1 MGSGGSDTHR
11 FAAGLYASTVPT
23 ALVSFPPPI
32 AYTQL
37 PNRPAMPG
45 HGAVVAATDRRGTG
59 NGGSATHRFVAG
71 LNASTVFPVRPPMA
85 YTHVPL
91 SPATPDGHA
100 AVAPAMS
107 IRPTGS
113 GAVVSQ
119 AP

>member
-1 MGSGGSDTHR
+1 MSI
-11 FAAGLYASTVPT
+11 
-23 ALVSFPPPI
+23 ALKVVPPPI
-32 AYTQL
+32 TYTQL
-37 PNRPAMPG
+37 PNRPAKPG
-45 HGAVVAATDRRGTG
+45 HGAVVAATALRGTG
-59 NGGSATHRFVAG
+59 NGGRATHRFVAG
-71 LNASTVFPVRPPMA
+71 LNASTVFPVVPPMA

-107 IRPTGS
+107 VRPTGS